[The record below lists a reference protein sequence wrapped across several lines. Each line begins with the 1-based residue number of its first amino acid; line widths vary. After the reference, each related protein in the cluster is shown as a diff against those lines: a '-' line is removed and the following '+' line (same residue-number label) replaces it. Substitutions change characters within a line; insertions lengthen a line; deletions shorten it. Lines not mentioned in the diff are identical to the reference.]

1 MNIMSNSKNNPPKP
15 NSNIQQFG
23 LKFICVPEFGDQ
35 SETPINKIIAQV
47 SSNFK
52 FKEAINNFYMKLVK
66 PRAAIKKFLLN
77 NNAISPD
84 CESSLSQLNINKD
97 TIIKAIKSPNFDQ
110 MKLPNS

>member
-1 MNIMSNSKNNPPKP
+1 MSNNTKPSNPNP
-15 NSNIQQFG
+15 NGNINQFG

-35 SETPINKIIAQV
+35 SETPTNKIVAQV

-66 PRAAIKKFLLN
+66 PRGAIKKFLLN
-77 NNAISPD
+77 NNEISPD

-110 MKLPNS
+110 MKLVGS